1 MREPRTES
9 VWVGREVTP
18 KLDVIFEV
26 LSHSRRRYVLYAL
39 HNSSNHVATFEELT
53 EYVLEKE
60 GIADPDYDSQ
70 LEVRTTLQHVHVPKL
85 DESNLIEV
93 DTRSET
99 VRYWEQP
106 ALEEWLE
113 HAMHKELD

>member
-9 VWVGREVTP
+9 VWVGRKVTP
-18 KLDVIFEV
+18 KLDVIFDV
-26 LSHSRRRYVLYAL
+26 LSHSRRRYILYAL
-39 HNSSNHVATFEELT
+39 HNSSSHVATLEELT
-53 EYVLEKE
+53 DYVLKKE
-60 GIADPDYDSQ
+60 GKSDPDYDIQ
-70 LEVRTTLQHVHVPKL
+70 LEVRTTLQHIHVPKL
-85 DESNLIEV
+85 VESNLIEV

-99 VRYWEQP
+99 VRYWGQP